1 MDKTN
6 YGKYALPIIIKFA
19 EKYKIEYLLNDTYTG
34 KCLVLKFDKQNV
46 VLWDF
51 PFNINHSSAI
61 KVCTNKDICTSF
73 LKRLGFNVP
82 VSENFTRRSTEQNS
96 DLIPLMYEFLGN
108 LQSYNMGYPLILKPS
123 NLSQGT
129 GIVKINSLADAKTAF
144 KHLNDYKTR
153 TFIIQEF
160 VRGKDFRIVVLN
172 GKVIQAY
179 ERVPFSITGSGT
191 DSVKDLVSKKIEQFK
206 ADDRDKPVDINDE
219 RLWRCVANAG
229 FKPTDI
235 LDVGK
240 TIKLQDIANL
250 SLGGTSKDCTK
261 SITNHFKKLSANI
274 AKSLGLE
281 LCGIDILADSI
292 SDPQKKD
299 YRILEVNSAPGLD
312 NYLYA
317 NPNQQEKYVELLYE
331 KIFVYLL
338 NKYSTKQKP
347 KDVESYEEKE

>member
-1 MDKTN
+1 MEKTS
-6 YGKYALPIIIKFA
+6 YGNYALPVIIKLA
-19 EKYKIEYLLNDTYTG
+19 EKYNVEYLLNDTYTG
-34 KCLVLKFDKQNV
+34 KCLILMFDKQNV
-46 VLWDF
+46 ALWDF
-51 PFNINHSSAI
+51 PFNINHSAAI

-73 LKRLGFNVP
+73 LKRLGYKVP
-82 VSENFTRRSTEQNS
+82 ISENFTRRSTEQNS

-108 LQSYNMGYPLILKPS
+108 LSSYNIDYPPILKPS

-129 GIVKINSLADAKTAF
+129 GIVKLSNFEDAKKAVQ
-144 KHLNDYKTR
+144 HLNDYKTK

-160 VRGKDFRIVVLN
+160 IKGNDFRIVVLN
-172 GKVIQAY
+172 GEVIQAY
-179 ERVPFSITGSGT
+179 ERVPFSITGNGT

-206 ADDRDKPVDINDE
+206 ADDRDKPVDIKDE
-219 RLWRCVANAG
+219 RLWKCVANAG

-292 SDPQKKD
+292 SDPKKTD
-299 YRILEVNSAPGLD
+299 YRILEVNSTPGLD
-312 NYLYA
+312 NYLYSDLKKQ
-317 NPNQQEKYVELLYE
+317 NDYVESLYE

-338 NKYSTKQKP
+338 NKYSSHKTIE
-347 KDVESYEEKE
+347 DSEEKE